1 MTRLS
6 LAQLSPSLF
15 TLVCQIPTSTQPYL
29 CYVVQCPFSHFV
41 LFQEVACPHHL
52 CPLVLPELES
62 VPHVQ
67 GELDDQQAGGAG
79 LEVAA

>member
-41 LFQEVACPHHL
+41 VFQEVASSHHL
-52 CPLVLPELES
+52 CPLVLSLLES
-62 VPHVQ
+62 VSHIQ
-67 GELDDQQAGGAG
+67 GEHGDQQAGCAG